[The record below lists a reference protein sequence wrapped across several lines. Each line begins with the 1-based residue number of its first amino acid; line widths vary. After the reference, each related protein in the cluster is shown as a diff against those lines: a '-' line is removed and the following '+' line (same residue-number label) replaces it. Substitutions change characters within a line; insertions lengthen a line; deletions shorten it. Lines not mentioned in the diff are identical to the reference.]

1 MVAAVQNKR
10 PGAVDPQNLDGS
22 AIAATVS
29 PKFQAA
35 RRIHDR
41 NATHVMIENAKMISA
56 ANNACCGAPI
66 DSTAK
71 NTAPTAP
78 RPAALAICAVVP
90 YIPEPAPAEAGLTLA
105 STKLGSGAITNPWP

>member
-10 PGAVDPQNLDGS
+10 PCAVDPQNLGSS
-22 AIAATVS
+22 AIDATVS

-41 NATHVMIENAKMISA
+41 NATHVIIENAKLMSA
-56 ANNACCGAPI
+56 ANNACCAACI

-71 NTAPTAP
+71 NTAPMAASAP
-78 RPAALAICAVVP
+78 KYHDAWHALACMTRCDHK
-90 YIPEPAPAEAGLTLA
+90 G
-105 STKLGSGAITNPWP
+105 